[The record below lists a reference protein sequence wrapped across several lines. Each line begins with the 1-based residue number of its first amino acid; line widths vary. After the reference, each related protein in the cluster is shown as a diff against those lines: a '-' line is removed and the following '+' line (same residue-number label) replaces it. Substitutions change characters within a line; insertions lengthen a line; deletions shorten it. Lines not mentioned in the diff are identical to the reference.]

1 MNLDIITLG
10 EILIDM
16 FPAEVGRSMS
26 AVSAFR
32 PKPGGA
38 PANVAVA
45 AARLGAHSAF
55 IGKVGEDIFGHF
67 LKETLEAE
75 GVDTAGMRFD
85 PNARTTLVF
94 IALPD
99 EHSAEFVFYRNPGA
113 DMLLTDGELD
123 PGMFAGARSF
133 HFGSISLI
141 AEPSRSATLEALRLA
156 RQAGALISFD
166 FNYRPTL
173 WESPEQAC
181 ERALS
186 VIPSVDLVKVNETE
200 LALLTGLED
209 LERAAKTLLQTG
221 PALCVVTLGPKGS
234 YFQIESA
241 GGFVP
246 GFAVQ
251 TVDATGCGDAFVA
264 RLLSQLVKSGTGRV
278 GFTPERLGQALRY
291 ANAVGAL
298 TALNLGVI
306 PALPYAEQV
315 RKFLESTATSE

>member
-16 FPAEVGRSMS
+16 FPVEIGRSMDQ
-26 AVSAFR
+26 VSAFH

-45 AARLGAHSAF
+45 AARLGMQSAF
-55 IGKVGEDIFGHF
+55 IGKVGEDIFGHH
-67 LKETLEAE
+67 LKDTLETE
-75 GVDTAGMRFD
+75 GVHTSGMRFD
-85 PNARTTLVF
+85 PDARTTLVF

-99 EHSAEFVFYRNPGA
+99 EHTAEFVFYRNPGA
-113 DMLLTDGELD
+113 DMLLRAEELD
-123 PGMFAGARSF
+123 RNLLEHTRSF

-141 AEPSRSATLEALRLA
+141 SEPSRSATLEAMRLA

-173 WESPEQAC
+173 WVSPEQAC
-181 ERALS
+181 ERARS
-186 VIPSVDLVKVNETE
+186 VIPSVDLLKVNETE
-200 LALLTGLED
+200 LALLTGMED
-209 LERAAKTLLQTG
+209 LERATKALLQLG

-234 YFQIESA
+234 YFQIEA
-241 GGFVP
+241 GGAFVP
-246 GFAVQ
+246 GFTVP

-264 RLLSQLVKSGTGRV
+264 GLLAQLVQSGTSRADLS
-278 GFTPERLGQALRY
+278 PERLEQALRY

-298 TALNLGVI
+298 TALSLGVI
-306 PALPYAEQV
+306 PALPSSEQV
-315 RKFLESTATSE
+315 RAFLENSANSG